1 MPDQLAENTDITV
14 DHHTVTC
21 PFCGLLCD
29 DLTVASSRGALR
41 VTANGCPKARTS
53 YARAVPAAAPAI
65 DGTSVSFDA
74 ALAAAARILKRS
86 RQPLIGGLGTDID
99 GARAAIALAER
110 CGAIVDHL
118 HGRALAH
125 NVRVLQTRGFA
136 TTTLAEV
143 RNRAD
148 LVVLVGVDIND
159 DFHEFARRCLR
170 PPTALVEERLA
181 SRRVFHIG
189 PAAQAPRQAGV
200 NAERVVCRDS
210 EVLDTVNALRA
221 LRMQRTPRLRGR
233 RQQAV
238 AALAAAL
245 AASEY
250 AVFVWAPGQLGEDGD
265 LLIGAIC
272 DLVAD
277 LNRNKRAAGLSLGG
291 NDGGQSVMSAAA
303 WLTGYPL
310 QLSFA
315 GPTIE
320 YDPLRYE
327 TARLLA
333 ADAVDSLT
341 WISTFNPC
349 PAPATTL
356 PLITI
361 GMPDMSPDAARGV
374 FLPAGTPGLDH
385 RGQLIRTDG
394 VIALPVPQL
403 RDLALPSVAFLLQ
416 EISKRLG

>member
-1 MPDQLAENTDITV
+1 M
-14 DHHTVTC
+14 TC

-29 DLTVASSRGALR
+29 DLSVAAAGGTLR
-41 VTANGCPKARTS
+41 VTENGCPKARAS
-53 YARAVPAAAPAI
+53 YTRAVPAATPAI
-65 DGTSVSFDA
+65 DGKPVSLDA

-148 LVVLVGVDIND
+148 LVVLVGVGIND

-170 PPTALVEERLA
+170 PPTALVEARLA
-181 SRRVFHIG
+181 ARRIFHIG
-189 PAAQAPRQAGV
+189 PAAQLPRQPGV
-200 NAERVVCRDS
+200 DADSIACRDT
-210 EVLDTVNALRA
+210 EVLDTVNALRT
-221 LRMQRTPRLRGR
+221 LRLQRKPRLRGR

-238 AALAAAL
+238 AALADAI

-265 LLIGAIC
+265 LLIGALC

-277 LNRNKRAAGLSLGG
+277 INRSKRAAGLALGG

-320 YDPLRYE
+320 YDPLRYD

-341 WISTFNPC
+341 WISTFNPR
-349 PAPATTL
+349 PAPPTSL
-356 PLITI
+356 PQITI
-361 GMPDMSPDAARGV
+361 GMPEMAAAATRGV

-385 RGQLIRTDG
+385 AGQLIRTDG

-403 RDLALPSVAFLLQ
+403 RELALPPVAFLLN
-416 EISKRLG
+416 EISKRMG